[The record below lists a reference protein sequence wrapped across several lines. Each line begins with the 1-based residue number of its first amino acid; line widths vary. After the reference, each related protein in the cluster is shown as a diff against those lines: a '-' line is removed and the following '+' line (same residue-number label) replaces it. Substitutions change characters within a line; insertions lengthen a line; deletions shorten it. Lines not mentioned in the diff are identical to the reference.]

1 MNMQRV
7 NGLFM
12 QCGVFLC
19 KGLRLQQLS
28 FASKES
34 RFITALLLGCIQ
46 SVSNV
51 FRGGPGVSF
60 SAYKVSFLFEDKKI
74 HLIRQKMRY
83 MSLLASLE
91 NESTR
96 DVIYQ
101 SLTLRQGTFLT
112 GPINKGLNTKQSYL
126 QTRTLIR
133 ICCEPLV

>member
-1 MNMQRV
+1 
-7 NGLFM
+7 M

-19 KGLRLQQLS
+19 KGLRLSKLS

-34 RFITALLLGCIQ
+34 RFVTALLLGCIQ

-51 FRGGPGVSF
+51 LRGGLGVSF
-60 SAYKVSFLFEDKKI
+60 SAYKVSFLFEDKQI

-96 DVIYQ
+96 DVIY
-101 SLTLRQGTFLT
+101 
-112 GPINKGLNTKQSYL
+112 
-126 QTRTLIR
+126 
-133 ICCEPLV
+133 